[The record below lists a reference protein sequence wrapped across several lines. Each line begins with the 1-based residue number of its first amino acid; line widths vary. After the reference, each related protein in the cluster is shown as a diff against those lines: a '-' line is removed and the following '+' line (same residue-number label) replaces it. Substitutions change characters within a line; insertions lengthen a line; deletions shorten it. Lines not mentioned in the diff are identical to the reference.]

1 MSWELPFLLW
11 GCFIFFHRKDTL
23 LASLRLLVLF
33 LSPFTWAMFSLEFF
47 KPCSSVFCFRR
58 QCTQDGSLLWKTHRS
73 PLCCCTAE
81 KENVLSSACPS
92 QSFKTNH
99 ALHNHLPN
107 TSSNTVKEVKEEQ
120 GKNKVCSTLN
130 QPSFA
135 QQGPTLWL
143 CIQMKVFIL
152 LCSFVYSSG
161 FHVLLLLQEPKS
173 KPEVAFNA
181 SMLF

>member
-135 QQGPTLWL
+135 QPRSNTLALHPDESFHTALFICVQLWFS
-143 CIQMKVFIL
+143 CAAPATGAKVKARSCF
-152 LCSFVYSSG
+152 
-161 FHVLLLLQEPKS
+161 
-173 KPEVAFNA
+173 
-181 SMLF
+181 

>member
-1 MSWELPFLLW
+1 MSWELAFLLW
-11 GCFIFFHRKDTL
+11 GCFIFFPRKDTL
-23 LASLRLLVLF
+23 LASLRLRVLF

-135 QQGPTLWL
+135 QPRSNTLALHPDESFHTALFICVQLWFS
-143 CIQMKVFIL
+143 CAAPATGAKVKARSCF
-152 LCSFVYSSG
+152 
-161 FHVLLLLQEPKS
+161 
-173 KPEVAFNA
+173 
-181 SMLF
+181 